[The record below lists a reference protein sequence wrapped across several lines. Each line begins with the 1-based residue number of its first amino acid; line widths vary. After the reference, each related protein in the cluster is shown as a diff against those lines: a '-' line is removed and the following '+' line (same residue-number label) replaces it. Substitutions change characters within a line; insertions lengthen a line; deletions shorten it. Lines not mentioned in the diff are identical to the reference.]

1 MQNVFYTTVEAV
13 KSKIKKKYSKKEG
26 GRLFT
31 SKSIA
36 AKVLT
41 FMAAPLPFY
50 FGNIVSTSQQ
60 SLYMDDAIFG
70 GLFWCG
76 VLLALF
82 IVMDQVNARRKSM
95 KTASK
100 VFVSFVLW
108 ILFIGFFAIST
119 AITGKSGGSYL
130 LAFTSSGATFV
141 AALFAMFMEKRT
153 PETNKLQEKILGLRM
168 FLVNAEQDRINTLV
182 DENPDYFF
190 NVLSYAYVLGVT
202 DKWAKQFEN
211 VMMKKPGWYES
222 SHMNTHFMPSA
233 FTRSFTNS
241 VNSMRSTMSSRPS
254 SSSSGSGGYS
264 GGGGGFSGGGGGGGG
279 GGSW

>member
-1 MQNVFYTTVEAV
+1 M
-13 KSKIKKKYSKKEG
+13 G
-26 GRLFT
+26 
-31 SKSIA
+31 
-36 AKVLT
+36 
-41 FMAAPLPFY
+41 
-50 FGNIVSTSQQ
+50 
-60 SLYMDDAIFG
+60 
-70 GLFWCG
+70 
-76 VLLALF
+76 
-82 IVMDQVNARRKSM
+82 
-95 KTASK
+95 
-100 VFVSFVLW
+100 
-108 ILFIGFFAIST
+108 
-119 AITGKSGGSYL
+119 
-130 LAFTSSGATFV
+130 
-141 AALFAMFMEKRT
+141 LFAMFMEKRT